1 MLLKVDNVSIIVF
14 HYKKLEI
21 SLFEIAFS
29 IYLSFN
35 PRMHEVGPRG
45 LQHYIFGDQFY
56 PKKCQKV

>member
-45 LQHYIFGDQFY
+45 LQHYIFGDKF
-56 PKKCQKV
+56 